1 MLQITPHH
9 TILLAVQPVDFR
21 KGIDGLAA
29 LCRSRLIQDPF
40 SGKVFVFTN
49 KQKKCVKILV
59 YDGQGFW
66 LCTRR
71 FSKGRLAWWPST
83 KDTPSNAVSHEVL
96 ASQLQVLLYQ
106 GSVHGANIPP
116 AWRQLKRPEAAPVPG
131 SPLPSFRD
139 NSREASLQ
147 GTAQAGSCSFAGQ
160 QDMQADCPYSQNT
173 YESGS

>member
-29 LCRSRLIQDPF
+29 LCRSKLTQDPF

-49 KQKKCVKILV
+49 KPKKCVKILV

-66 LCTRR
+66 LILKR
-71 FSKGRLAWWPST
+71 FSQGKLAWWPST
-83 KDTPSNAVSHEVL
+83 KDIPPNVLSHEVL
-96 ASQLQVLLYQ
+96 ATQLQILLSQ

-116 AWRQLKRPEAAPVPG
+116 AWRQLKRPEAAPVLD
-131 SPLPSFRD
+131 SPIPSFRD
-139 NSREASLQ
+139 NSKATNL
-147 GTAQAGSCSFAGQ
+147 
-160 QDMQADCPYSQNT
+160 
-173 YESGS
+173 